1 MTTLASETVLSVHHW
16 NDTLFSFRTT
26 RSAGLRFING
36 QFVMMGLEVEGRRNC
51 TPRWAACPDSVQKRS
66 SGRASPPDK

>member
-26 RSAGLRFING
+26 RDGTAL
-36 QFVMMGLEVEGRRNC
+36 
-51 TPRWAACPDSVQKRS
+51 S
-66 SGRASPPDK
+66 STASS